1 MNQQQPVETDT
12 DRIHAV
18 ASRKAA
24 FHLLPI
30 LCLAYF
36 MAFVDRTNV
45 GLAKTSLE
53 ADVGISV
60 AAYGT
65 GAGIFFLSYAFLE
78 VPSNLIMHRVGPR
91 RWITRIA
98 VTWGALCACMM
109 FVQGELSFYIVRFL
123 LGAAEAGL
131 YPALMYIVTIWFSQ
145 QQRVTVV
152 GILYLAVCAGLAL
165 GGPLG
170 GALMELNGAAGLFG
184 WQWMFLI
191 EGAITMVVGGV
202 VWRWVP
208 DRPSDA
214 PWLSAQ
220 EAAVLNE
227 RAVVHTAPAHA
238 TLKGNAKVA
247 FGRPF
252 ILVLALIY
260 FANQINSVSIQ
271 YNFPSIVESLGVEG
285 SFVIGVVSG
294 SAGIGAL
301 VGVLV
306 IPWLHRRA
314 SGELHVLT
322 GVTVTT
328 VLVAVAYTLA
338 DGPVARILLIDVAMM
353 LLIGVLPLYWSVA
366 MARMSGLMAAAGLA
380 FINTVGLLG
389 GFTGPYLYGFAEGRG
404 SEAGGYAVLIGGA
417 VLGVLLLPLLRRTVS
432 KEDSK
437 SQPSTPLAEPS
448 VQMEGKP

>member
-1 MNQQQPVETDT
+1 MSQQHSHDDT
-12 DRIHAV
+12 DRVHAV

-24 FHLLPI
+24 FRLLPI
-30 LCLAYF
+30 LCLTYF

-60 AAYGT
+60 AAFGT
-65 GAGIFFLSYAFLE
+65 GAGIFFLSYAVLE

-98 VTWGALCACMM
+98 LTWGALCACMM
-109 FVQGELSFYIVRFL
+109 FVQDEFSFYIVRLL

-131 YPALMYIVTIWFSQ
+131 YPALMYVVTMWFAQ
-145 QQRVTVV
+145 KQRVTMV

-170 GALMELNGAAGLFG
+170 GALMELGGTAGLFG

-191 EGAITMVVGGV
+191 EGAITIVIAGV

-208 DRPSDA
+208 DKPSDA
-214 PWLSAQ
+214 RWLSPQ
-220 EAAVLNE
+220 EAEVLNE
-227 RAVVHTAPAHA
+227 RAVGRTAPAHA
-238 TLKGNAKVA
+238 TLKGNARVA

-252 ILVLALIY
+252 IIVLALIY
-260 FANQINSVSIQ
+260 FANQLNSVSIQ
-271 YNFPSIVESLGVEG
+271 YNFPSIVEDLGVKG
-285 SFVIGVVSG
+285 SFLIGLVSG

-314 SGELHVLT
+314 SGELHVLN
-322 GVTVTT
+322 VVSIATV
-328 VLVAVAYTLA
+328 VVAVGYTLA
-338 DGPVARILLIDVAMM
+338 DGAVARILLIDLAMM

-380 FINTVGLLG
+380 FINMIGLLG

-404 SEAGGYAVLIGGA
+404 SEAGGQAVLIGGSL
-417 VLGVLLLPLLRRTVS
+417 LGVLLLPLLRRMVRN
-432 KEDSK
+432 EDSK
-437 SQPSTPLAEPS
+437 GSPGTQAVHGLER
-448 VQMEGKP
+448 EGRR